1 MERAFSD
8 RLKEGEWSAPV
19 ARLVGFRA
27 VSFGGGESRFEMEAD
42 ARHHNPMG
50 TVHGGILC
58 DLADAAMGFAFAS
71 TLGAGESFT
80 TLELKINFLRPV
92 LSGAL
97 VAVARVVHR
106 GKKVGLVEC
115 DVMNADSKTVA
126 RASSTCW
133 VLRGDEAK
141 GR

>member
-8 RLKEGEWSAPV
+8 TFTEGPKTPPIAV
-19 ARLVGFRA
+19 LIGFRPVSYGNGEA
-27 VSFGGGESRFEMEAD
+27 VFEMKAD
-42 ARHHNPMG
+42 RRHHNPMG

-71 TLGAGESFT
+71 TLGPGESFT

-92 LSGAL
+92 FDDKLSARAK
-97 VAVARVVHR
+97 VAHR
-106 GKKVGLVEC
+106 GKSVGMVEC
-115 DVMNADSKTVA
+115 DVLNETGKLVA
-126 RASSTCW
+126 RASSTCT
-133 VLRGDEAK
+133 VLRGDDAK